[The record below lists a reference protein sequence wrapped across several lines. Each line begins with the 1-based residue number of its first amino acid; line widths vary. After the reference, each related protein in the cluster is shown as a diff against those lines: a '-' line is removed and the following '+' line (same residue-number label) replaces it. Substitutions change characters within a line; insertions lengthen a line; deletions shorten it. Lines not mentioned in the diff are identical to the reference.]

1 MAERTAR
8 ATSTHTR
15 AAASDNLVQ
24 PVRSGGSAVAAATT
38 ILPDAQED
46 YFARVER
53 EQRMPDAGI
62 YKPSRGEILT
72 AGRVSTYRE
81 GNVEFALPVQLSI
94 KKRQDTRR
102 FARKRKNI
110 RKKQLREYCRDLER
124 KIRIPDPPSGGEG
137 APVFEYMMQ
146 YFSPFNKMR

>member
-1 MAERTAR
+1 M
-8 ATSTHTR
+8 
-15 AAASDNLVQ
+15 
-24 PVRSGGSAVAAATT
+24 AAATT